1 MLPNLLYP
9 LYNFLVGLIKSLLKF
24 KIHEVTGD
32 NMTKTP
38 KKSFHTG
45 SVKKT
50 IKIKASQDKVWRK
63 ISNIIGLPTWVVD
76 VKKTVYLSKKKRD
89 VGAIRLITFAD
100 GNKIEEHIVAWKNKE
115 SFTYIATE
123 GLPLRAYVATIS
135 IKVKPKK
142 VVEVTWQSY
151 LNSKKMSEK
160 QFLEFLA
167 FMGSFYEASLENL
180 KALLEK

>member
-1 MLPNLLYP
+1 M
-9 LYNFLVGLIKSLLKF
+9 V
-24 KIHEVTGD
+24 
-32 NMTKTP
+32 KTV

-45 SVKKT
+45 SVKKIIM
-50 IKIKASQDKVWRK
+50 IKTSKDKVWRK
-63 ISNIIGLPTWVVD
+63 VSNIVGLPTWLID
-76 VKKTVYLSKKKRD
+76 VKKTVYRSKKKRG
-89 VGAIRLITFAD
+89 VGAVRLITFAD
-100 GNKIEEHIVAWKNKE
+100 GNKIEEHIVAWKDQE
-115 SFTYIATE
+115 YFTYIATE

-135 IKVKPKK
+135 IKAKSKK
-142 VVEVTWQSY
+142 IVQVTWQSY

>member
-1 MLPNLLYP
+1 M
-9 LYNFLVGLIKSLLKF
+9 VKTTKKF
-24 KIHEVTGD
+24 
-32 NMTKTP
+32 
-38 KKSFHTG
+38 FHTG
-45 SVKKT
+45 TVKKT
-50 IKIKASQDKVWRK
+50 ITVKSSKDKVWRK
-63 ISNIIGLPTWVVD
+63 ISNIVGLPTWVVD

-100 GNKIEEHIVAWKNKE
+100 GSKIEEHVVAWKNKE
-115 SFTYIATE
+115 YFTYIATE

-135 IKVKPKK
+135 MNVISKK
-142 VVEVTWQSY
+142 NIQITWQSY